1 MSARLLTCAVALA
14 LALLAGCGQAPATS
28 TALQGDPQRGRA
40 ALAQHA
46 CRACHMI
53 PGISGPETY
62 VGRPLVDLAER
73 RFIAGGLPNNQ
84 ANLVRWIRDPQAI
97 DPHTAMPAMGVSER
111 DAIDMSA
118 WLLGP
123 GK

>member
-1 MSARLLTCAVALA
+1 MSARLLTCAVA